1 MGTCNCGRS
10 PPVIS
15 PQEKLEQQLP
25 KKQTQKQKPVVIQ
38 RQYNIDS
45 SNNYL
50 LYALVIGVIAIIYLL
65 LNRKC
70 E

>member
-1 MGTCNCGRS
+1 MGTCNCGRN

-25 KKQTQKQKPVVIQ
+25 AKPKPVVIQ
-38 RQYNIDS
+38 RQYNIES

-50 LYALVIGVIAIIYLL
+50 LYALIIGVIAIIFLL

>member
-1 MGTCNCGRS
+1 MGTCNCGRN

-25 KKQTQKQKPVVIQ
+25 KKQIQKPIVIQ
-38 RQYNIDS
+38 RQYNIES

-50 LYALVIGVIAIIYLL
+50 LYALIIGVIAIIYLL
-65 LNRKC
+65 LNQKC

>member
-1 MGTCNCGRS
+1 MGTCNCGKN

-15 PQEKLEQQLP
+15 PQEKIEQQLP
-25 KKQTQKQKPVVIQ
+25 KKQTEKQKPVVIQ